1 MQILLA
7 LAEELGGFTPLIG
20 GPAYA
25 HILLKPLEDLAA
37 IEETVV
43 REKAVQ
49 SLHRIGEELPAN
61 SVNSHFVP
69 LVKVRY
75 LTSRKCIRS
84 FANWRLSN
92 PTIISAAG
100 LYSTIDVHEL
110 LVITSPLKLF
120 LSTFICAAKE
130 SVTILRGRVSSVR
143 TDENEGCAS

>member
-1 MQILLA
+1 MLQILLA

-61 SVNSHFVP
+61 SINNNFVP
-69 LVKVRY
+69 LVKV
-75 LTSRKCIRS
+75 K
-84 FANWRLSN
+84 
-92 PTIISAAG
+92 
-100 LYSTIDVHEL
+100 H
-110 LVITSPLKLF
+110 
-120 LSTFICAAKE
+120 
-130 SVTILRGRVSSVR
+130 IL
-143 TDENEGCAS
+143 